1 MFTLPTCLNK
11 KYITYGAIVA
21 VILFLIIAF
30 LFITFLFIRSDDEE
44 SEFADLL
51 ELANSKL

>member
-1 MFTLPTCLNK
+1 MFNLPKLPNK
-11 KYITYGAIVA
+11 NYIIGA
-21 VILFLIIAF
+21 VIALVLLVAF
-30 LFITFLFIRSDDEE
+30 VIFVFFTIRMLMSDDEA

>member
-1 MFTLPTCLNK
+1 MFNLPKLPNK
-11 KYITYGAIVA
+11 NYIIGA
-21 VILFLIIAF
+21 VIALVIFFALGVFAF
-30 LFITFLFIRSDDEE
+30 FVIKMLMSDDEA

>member
-1 MFTLPTCLNK
+1 MLPFKVELSKRN
-11 KYITYGAIVA
+11 IAIVIA
-21 VILFLIIAF
+21 VVVLLILFLVAVVGIGF
-30 LFITFLFIRSDDEE
+30 LVFSDDKT